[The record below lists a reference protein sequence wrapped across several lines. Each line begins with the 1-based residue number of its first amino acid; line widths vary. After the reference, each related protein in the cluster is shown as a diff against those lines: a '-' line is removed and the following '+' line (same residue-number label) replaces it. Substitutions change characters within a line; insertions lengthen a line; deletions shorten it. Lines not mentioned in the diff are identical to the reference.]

1 MINKFS
7 RKKYKHTKNLIRKKL
22 VDMDKNMI
30 YEKNVFSKRD
40 FNKILSRCESISDN
54 ELYLDPKASGRL
66 MYEFNNNDPIHKLLY
81 NKTFINKIRSITGNP
96 KLTPCLE
103 VPMEFRK
110 YSKGSYMNWHRDV
123 QMLSDQLQYECVITL
138 TNTSDSKTLFKQSN
152 HTKNVSSKPNSVII
166 VRANGIPHM
175 VTKTNNGERTILKL
189 VFKEIKC

>member
-7 RKKYKHTKNLIRKKL
+7 RKKYKHTKNLTRKKR

-30 YEKNVFSKRD
+30 YEKKVFSKTD
-40 FNKILSRCESISDN
+40 FNKILSRCESISEN

-66 MYEFNNNDPIHKLLY
+66 MYEFSNNDPLHKLLY
-81 NKTFINKIRSITGNP
+81 NKTFINKIRRITGNP

-123 QMLSDQLQYECVITL
+123 QMLPDQLQYECVITL
-138 TNTSDSKTLFKQSN
+138 TNTSDSKTVFKQPN
-152 HTKNVSSKPNSVII
+152 HTKKLSSEPNSVII

-189 VFKEIKC
+189 VFKETKC